1 MIDLYR
7 ILTRTPKPSHLA
19 RGPPRLEIIRC
30 SITSCSLLLFDL
42 DMEAS
47 CRSENSGAAALRGGV
62 PRGGDCLGRGKV
74 SPLASSSGSLFNWST
89 GPLWTPGRGKHE
101 AVPENMDDNSIKLE
115 FSFWLGVDPH
125 RLLGC
130 LV

>member
-1 MIDLYR
+1 MRRTSERPRWVPMIDLYR

-19 RGPPRLEIIRC
+19 RAPPRLEIIRC
-30 SITSCSLLLFDL
+30 SIPVVVVLFSVAAFSFAALLTHSGAWFV

-74 SPLASSSGSLFNWST
+74 SPLASSSGM
-89 GPLWTPGRGKHE
+89 
-101 AVPENMDDNSIKLE
+101 AVPLVRYPD
-115 FSFWLGVDPH
+115 FVFWLFD
-125 RLLGC
+125 C
-130 LV
+130 